1 MKYTP
6 GLKIYRRVGGELF
19 FHPVGMPLEKTIVR
33 LMEASSEGVKILTIS
48 PSGETDEDTMVPGD
62 QITFGEKNLEC
73 VLVLDE
79 SMAGHGSFRV
89 LAGPDVLVRRVDNK
103 ITKE

>member
-1 MKYTP
+1 MKGYSP
-6 GLKIYRRVGGELF
+6 GLRIYRRVNQELF
-19 FHPVGMPLEKTIVR
+19 FHPVGMENDKTTIR
-33 LMEASSEGVKILTIS
+33 LVEASTDGVKILVVS
-48 PSGETDEDTMVPGD
+48 PSGETDEDEMVPGD
-62 QITFGEKNLEC
+62 SITFGEKNLEC

-103 ITKE
+103 KGE